1 MSETPLPT
9 PGAGGDST
17 SDAGGDSSG
26 KPLGD
31 NSNSSDTA
39 AQYSSISQNLEDDS
53 LTDAATV
60 QPGAHSS
67 ISQNSEDD
75 SRTDPATVQPEAQ
88 NDPLV
93 APETPNPP
101 SVQSS
106 IGGPTNIIWKPG
118 DVVW

>member
-1 MSETPLPT
+1 MSETPLQT
-9 PGAGGDST
+9 PDAGDST

-39 AQYSSISQNLEDDS
+39 AQYSSISQNSEDDS
-53 LTDAATV
+53 RTDAATV
-60 QPGAHSS
+60 QP
-67 ISQNSEDD
+67 D
-75 SRTDPATVQPEAQ
+75 AQ

-93 APETPNPP
+93 APETPNHP
-101 SVQSS
+101 SVQSPS
-106 IGGPTNIIWKPG
+106 GGPANVIWKPG